1 MSMTIA
7 TTAVPKTK
15 HTASC
20 RNTALLV
27 VKIWLCILA
36 LVRVVVCR
44 RLALALVGG
53 RGLLLVF
60 LRHVDM

>member
-1 MSMTIA
+1 MTIA
-7 TTAVPKTK
+7 IGAVPGTR

-27 VKIWLCILA
+27 LKIWLCILA
-36 LVRVVVCR
+36 LIRVIAHG

-53 RGLLLVF
+53 RGLLLVV
-60 LRHVDM
+60 LRHVDDV